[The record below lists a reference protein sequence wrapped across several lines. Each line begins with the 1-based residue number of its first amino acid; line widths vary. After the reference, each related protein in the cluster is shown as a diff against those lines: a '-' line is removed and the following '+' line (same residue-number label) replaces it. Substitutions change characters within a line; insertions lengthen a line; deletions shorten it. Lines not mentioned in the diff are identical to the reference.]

1 MNLPNKLT
9 LLRILL
15 VPLFVAFSLI
25 DFRGHYFAAALVFVI
40 ASVTDCLDGYIARK
54 HNLVTDFGKFLDP
67 LADKVLVTAAL
78 MCMLF
83 KSETIFSFLEG
94 WGSVWQLFLIVAVI
108 IIVSREFMVS
118 GLRLVTAGKGVVVPA
133 DIWGKLKTAFTMVA
147 IVFIYLFM
155 ELCEKAIIPFS
166 QTFFDVGVYISF
178 ALIAIST
185 ILTIISG
192 VRYLWQMRNYLDMK

>member
-9 LLRILL
+9 LLRIIL

-25 DFRGHYFAAALVFVI
+25 TFSGHYFAAALVFVI

-54 HNLVTDFGKFLDP
+54 QNLVTDFGKFLDP

-78 MCMLF
+78 VCMLF
-83 KSETIFSFLEG
+83 RSETIFSFIEG
-94 WGSVWQLFLIVAVI
+94 FGDVWQVFLIVCVI

-155 ELCEKAIIPFS
+155 ELCETAIIVFTK
-166 QTFFDVGVYISF
+166 TFFDIGVYISF

-192 VRYLWQMRNYLDMK
+192 VRYLWQMRSYLDMK